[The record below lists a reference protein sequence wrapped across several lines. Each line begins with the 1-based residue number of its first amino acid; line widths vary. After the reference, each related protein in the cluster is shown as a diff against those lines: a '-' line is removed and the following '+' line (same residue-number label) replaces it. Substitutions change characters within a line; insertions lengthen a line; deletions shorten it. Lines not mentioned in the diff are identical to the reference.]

1 MRCTSGS
8 ASSRSSAAGS
18 VTRAFGAV
26 APAPTSSAGRA
37 RSPRAQAEL
46 PAQAL
51 GRSRDGV
58 DEQGQAR
65 VVGPPC
71 LDRRAPDPGQLVGG
85 TARAFLGVRR
95 GLAGPVALAPQL
107 RHLGA
112 QPALARVP
120 RGPQLGGLVLGAPHP
135 RALLAEAGA
144 ELRDLVAVL
153 LGGGLDRGAGLLAVR
168 GEPPHLALELLDL
181 RDRGVALGAGARGVG
196 AFPQVADQ
204 DRALVPALEHG
215 HGRGVHRV
223 GDLRAPP
230 CGLLLGPPADDGR
243 GEALGAPQRREQRPR
258 TGPGPLR
265 RREAGHRA
273 HRRGQV
279 GDGHVPD
286 GHGGELG
293 HLGPHGLGRA
303 LEELDADGGPGGLV
317 GPVGLVPGGGRG
329 GCPRRRTVATG
340 LHDRPG

>member
-1 MRCTSGS
+1 MG
-8 ASSRSSAAGS
+8 
-18 VTRAFGAV
+18 
-26 APAPTSSAGRA
+26 
-37 RSPRAQAEL
+37 
-46 PAQAL
+46 
-51 GRSRDGV
+51 
-58 DEQGQAR
+58 
-65 VVGPPC
+65 
-71 LDRRAPDPGQLVGG
+71 
-85 TARAFLGVRR
+85 R

-181 RDRGVALGAGARGVG
+181 RDRGVALGAGAGGVG
-196 AFPQVADQ
+196 ALPQVADQ

-223 GDLRAPP
+223 GDLRTPP
-230 CGLLLGPPADDGR
+230 CRLLLGPPADDGR
-243 GEALGAPQRREQRPR
+243 GEPLRAPQRREQRPR

-286 GHGGELG
+286 GHGRELG

-317 GPVGLVPGGGRG
+317 GGIPGGGPGGRVGGRG
-329 GCPRRRTVATG
+329 GCPRRRTVAAG